1 MKKIAAF
8 ITAAML
14 FIIAAAAVHQFAGSR
29 IEANNREFGTWIN
42 SKKDLSYSAIAA
54 NLHEDT
60 FMMLGFFGVP
70 ARRKDSVS
78 SDGDIQAGQAG
89 RDVHRSG
96 RQSMLFSCP

>member
-60 FMMLGFFGVP
+60 FMMLVT
-70 ARRKDSVS
+70 
-78 SDGDIQAGQAG
+78 
-89 RDVHRSG
+89 
-96 RQSMLFSCP
+96 

>member
-60 FMMLGFFGVP
+60 FMMLG
-70 ARRKDSVS
+70 S
-78 SDGDIQAGQAG
+78 SEFQHGEKTPYHPTAIFRQAKL
-89 RDVHRSG
+89 DVMCIGCLLLHI
-96 RQSMLFSCP
+96 